1 MLYCALYTTVALS
14 ANTDKFRG
22 KGVRTNAQ
30 VSVNDVRADAGRD
43 DRPLRLC
50 EEGRA
55 AAAAAAAGRRARR
68 QRRAWRAWS
77 AGSAW
82 SPRGTWSTW
91 NAWSTGRQEV
101 VSRAARYQDC
111 LLYTS
116 PSP

>member
-1 MLYCALYTTVALS
+1 MLYCASYTNVALS

-55 AAAAAAAGRRARR
+55 AATAAACGCRAFR
-68 QRRAWRAWS
+68 QRRAWHAWRAWS
-77 AGSAW
+77 S
-82 SPRGTWSTW
+82 RGTWS
-91 NAWSTGRQEV
+91 AWSTGSTCRQERV
-101 VSRAARYQDC
+101 ARSARYQ
-111 LLYTS
+111 
-116 PSP
+116 

>member
-1 MLYCALYTTVALS
+1 MLYCASYTTVALS

-55 AAAAAAAGRRARR
+55 AATAAACGCRAFR
-68 QRRAWRAWS
+68 QRSAWS
-77 AGSAW
+77 TWSAWGTGSTGSAW
-82 SPRGTWSTW
+82 STGSTWSTC
-91 NAWSTGRQEV
+91 RQEV
-101 VSRAARYQDC
+101 DSRSARYQ
-111 LLYTS
+111 
-116 PSP
+116 